1 MITRTVKYT
10 KVVVAVLKD
19 DLTVEKVERTIPGK
33 FDAKGAAKYLT
44 KNNIDFAKVLS
55 VESADILTGMSEE
68 DWLKYCKPI
77 DSRYVKVED
86 R

>member
-1 MITRTVKYT
+1 M
-10 KVVVAVLKD
+10 
-19 DLTVEKVERTIPGK
+19 EKEEKTIPGK
-33 FDAKGAAKYLT
+33 LDISGVEKYLR
-44 KNNIDFAKVLS
+44 KNKVDFAKVLS

-77 DSRYVKVED
+77 DSRYVKVEN